1 MFEFI
6 INQSKSLLEV
16 VLYFIKYVICN
27 FVQLQDVADR
37 YQRPAAPSLG
47 DFGEVLA
54 SATANNVNNENN
66 TASGG
71 GGGGG
76 GPATG
81 FVVKGGPWE
90 QRAPDTASTH
100 EFPTMPGATRA
111 AAPPPAQSSP
121 AAWGPRR

>member
-1 MFEFI
+1 MRLNRF
-6 INQSKSLLEV
+6 QTSLIV
-16 VLYFIKYVICN
+16 VCY
-27 FVQLQDVADR
+27 QLQDVADR
-37 YQRPAAPSLG
+37 YQRPTGPSLS

-54 SATANNVNNENN
+54 NAT
-66 TASGG
+66 TAAPSGG

-76 GPATG
+76 AGAGGGGEASTTGGPPAPG

-100 EFPTMPGATRA
+100 EFPTMPGAPRA
-111 AAPPPAQSSP
+111 APAPPPAASA